1 MTTQALL
8 ALLQLSDS
16 AFPSGS
22 FTHSYGVETLINQKL
37 VTNTGELQAFV
48 TSCITNVVATADAR
62 AAHAAATAT
71 DLETVLELDRALYRT
86 KAASELRN
94 ACLQTGRRLTEEAS
108 LHVESPL
115 LHAYAHTLRSDTT
128 LGCHPIAFGVV
139 SADLGVEPSD
149 VAAALMLTSA
159 NTMLQAAM
167 RLGRISHRDTQA
179 ILHRLRPLID
189 DLTCQIEGA
198 GFNAPLLAFQPLQEI
213 ASMKHERAEARLF
226 AS

>member
-1 MTTQALL
+1 MTTTALL
-8 ALLQLSDS
+8 ALMQLSDS

-22 FTHSYGVETLINQKL
+22 FTHSYGVETLINEKL
-37 VTNTGELQAFV
+37 ITGTTGLESFV
-48 TSCITNVVATADAR
+48 TSYVTNIVATADAR
-62 AAHAAATAT
+62 SAYAAAAAT
-71 DLETVLELDRALYRT
+71 DLETVLDLARTLYRT

-108 LHVESPL
+108 IHIESPL
-115 LHAYAHTLRSDTT
+115 LHAYAQALHADAT
-128 LGCHPIAFGVV
+128 LGCHPVAFGVV
-139 SADLGVEPSD
+139 SGALGVEPTD

-179 ILHRLRPLID
+179 TLHRLRPMID
-189 DLTCQIEGA
+189 DLTRQVESTGPA
-198 GFNAPLLAFQPLQEI
+198 APLLAFQPLQEI